1 MKKVPKAQREKERE
15 WTVRK
20 QKQKPHGK
28 VKTKKELAEE

>member
-1 MKKVPKAQREKERE
+1 MSKAQSEKERE